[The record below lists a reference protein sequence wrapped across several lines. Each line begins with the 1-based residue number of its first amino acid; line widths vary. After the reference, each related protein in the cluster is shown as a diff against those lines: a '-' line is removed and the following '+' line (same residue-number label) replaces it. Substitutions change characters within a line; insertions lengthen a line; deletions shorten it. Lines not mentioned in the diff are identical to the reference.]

1 MRTITIFLS
10 AVLCL
15 PTAFAAEGTFP
26 VDDRFLSVDLDQLT
40 LVVEEEHGLHLMYR
54 APGAID
60 RLAKYNKLM
69 IDQPEIWR
77 DPDSD
82 YGGMKPDDAKA
93 IADMIR
99 ENMTE
104 RWISRGYEVVDEP
117 GPDVLYARVALTDL
131 YLKKEKRGIL
141 GYTPMG
147 AVAKVGADAV
157 RDMLSKVDIIE
168 MALQAEM
175 LDSQSE
181 EVLVA
186 IVIKRGA
193 RKDKETGQ
201 KLVRIDFDEFSA
213 IVQEYGARVACSL
226 DNAKKPEAQRID
238 CMDNEALQAAGYIE
252 LNE

>member
-1 MRTITIFLS
+1 MRTIIILLLG
-10 AVLCL
+10 VLGL
-15 PTAFAAEGTFP
+15 PAAFGAEGTFP

-40 LVVEEEHGLHLMYR
+40 LVVEEEHGLDLIYR

-69 IDQPEIWR
+69 IDQPEIWL

-117 GPDVLYARVALTDL
+117 GPDVLFARVALTDL
-131 YLKKEKRGIL
+131 YLKKEKRRL
-141 GYTPMG
+141 LSYTPTG
-147 AVAKVGADAV
+147 VVAKFGADAL
-157 RDMLSKVDIIE
+157 REMMSKVDIIE
-168 MALQAEM
+168 MALQGEM

-181 EVLVA
+181 EVVAA

-193 RKDKETGQ
+193 RKDKATGQ
-201 KLVRIDFDEFSA
+201 KLVRLDFDEFEA
-213 IVQEYGARVACSL
+213 IVLEYGARVACSL
-226 DNAKKPEAQRID
+226 DNAKKPEPQRID
-238 CMDNEALQAAGYIE
+238 CMDVEALEAAFYIDRSE
-252 LNE
+252 